1 MKLLFVLFPMTL
13 FSFINGCNKEKMPDD
28 LDIDIKDTSSSF
40 MVKVEA
46 SFCAYTILS
55 VQDSAFYNKG
65 MKWKDYDHV
74 FSVSNPCDR
83 PADLKTGELYKCIII
98 DKPKKT
104 DCIVCMGFMETPPLE
119 RNVLLFR

>member
-1 MKLLFVLFPMTL
+1 MKMIICL
-13 FSFINGCNKEKMPDD
+13 FSFIILCSCSKQSESNNQDNNTD
-28 LDIDIKDTSSSF
+28 TTSSF
-40 MVKVEA
+40 RVKVEA

-55 VQDSAFYNKG
+55 IQDTAFYDKG
-65 MKWKDYDHV
+65 MKWKEYDHV

-98 DKPKKT
+98 DKPIKT
-104 DCIVCMGFMETPPLE
+104 DCAVCMGFMETPPLE